1 MHAPLAPETTS
12 IQSQAQLCRPIRIRN
27 SGMYINDWNTTKFRC
42 ADYFLSELRN
52 SDREHQRLVRDMVRD
67 ISDSINEKNLHYMYE
82 QDWEVYR

>member
-1 MHAPLAPETTS
+1 MHTPSPRNPL
-12 IQSQAQLCRPIRIRN
+12 QSKAKHNCAAPIRIRN

-52 SDREHQRLVRDMVRD
+52 SDREHQRIVRDMVRD